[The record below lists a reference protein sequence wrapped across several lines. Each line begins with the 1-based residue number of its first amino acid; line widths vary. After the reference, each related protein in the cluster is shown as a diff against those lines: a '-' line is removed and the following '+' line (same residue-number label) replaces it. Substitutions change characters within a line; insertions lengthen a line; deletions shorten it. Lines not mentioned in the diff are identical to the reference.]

1 MIPAPLL
8 FFCPCIPSSC
18 ISCVSFSN
26 FQHERGALIAS
37 FLTLAC
43 VPSHAIFKLTTRRGS
58 NPSIR
63 NWENRKRVRG
73 SVKILMIERYE
84 KIFNRFLTHFEIA
97 ELKWRL
103 ELAVTEKTVV
113 WNCLH
118 CRWYIWKKCFFS
130 FMVVKKVIKKIVWKL
145 INWTLKL
152 IKVKV
157 KKGNNISQW
166 SMRFVMQISVI
177 QNRECDD

>member
-113 WNCLH
+113 SNVCTAVDTSGKNVSSVLWSL
-118 CRWYIWKKCFFS
+118 KKWL
-130 FMVVKKVIKKIVWKL
+130 KKSYENSL
-145 INWTLKL
+145 IEHL
-152 IKVKV
+152 
-157 KKGNNISQW
+157 S
-166 SMRFVMQISVI
+166 
-177 QNRECDD
+177 